1 MQLAAMIVTEW
12 PLLWVF
18 LLCIFIHF
26 IGDLHFEWTC
36 ISFHIV
42 INSKEFAR
50 IMIIIVIII
59 TTIPAKLG
67 FIPEPLHF
75 LPLLWHVG
83 GGSQI
88 RLHVRR
94 RYKTILII
102 LIIYPVLASSTS
114 CPDPSL
120 LFSTHLS
127 APSLGWCVEVC
138 PTKAPSP
145 TGIS

>member
-75 LPLLWHVG
+75 LSLVWHVG

-94 RYKTILII
+94 RIKPYWSSLKYTLCWH
-102 LIIYPVLASSTS
+102 LQLAARIPLCSSPLTS
-114 CPDPSL
+114 VPP
-120 LFSTHLS
+120 
-127 APSLGWCVEVC
+127 PPGWCVEVC
-138 PTKAPSP
+138 PTNTPLP